1 MKLFDFLGPLLLI
14 CCPLVVLAQSTGNPQ
29 NTIYTKAVQL
39 NIGTQGIGAAFNY
52 GFTDKFTARA
62 GINVIPI
69 KANDVFKISGL
80 NSSSHVSANFYNLHL
95 LADYALFNGVD
106 WFRIVGGFAYFIK
119 AKGDVRIIPSD
130 DYQYGDLTLTE
141 EQIGYVD
148 LKVDWKGLAPYL
160 GIGLLR
166 SFPKRKF
173 NVNMDLGTYYLH
185 RPKANIIGT
194 GILSGNSSQTPQ
206 FQSNIKDYRWFPIV
220 QVNFNYK
227 F

>member
-1 MKLFDFLGPLLLI
+1 MKLVDYSLLMMLI
-14 CCPLVVLAQSTGNPQ
+14 CCSLAAVAQQAVNATNLIHP
-29 NTIYTKAVQL
+29 KAVQL

-52 GFTDKFTARA
+52 GFTDKLTGRIGVNA
-62 GINVIPI
+62 IPI
-69 KANDVFKISGL
+69 KANDVFEISGL
-80 NSSSHVSANFYNLHL
+80 NSNSHVSANFYNLHA
-95 LADYALFNGVD
+95 LADYAPFNKINWLRV
-106 WFRIVGGFAYFIK
+106 VGGFAYFMR

-130 DYQYGDLTLTE
+130 NYQYGDLTLTE

-148 LKVDWKGLAPYL
+148 LKVDWKGLAPYI

-206 FQSNIKDYRWFPIV
+206 FQSNIKNYRWLPML
-220 QVNFNYK
+220 QVNFNYTL
-227 F
+227 

>member
-1 MKLFDFLGPLLLI
+1 MKLVDSLLLI
-14 CCPLVVLAQSTGNPQ
+14 MLICCSLAVAAQQQPNSANALP
-29 NTIYTKAVQL
+29 TKAVQL
-39 NIGTQGIGAAFNY
+39 NIGTQGIGLAFNY
-52 GFTDKFTARA
+52 GFTEKFTGRVGLNA
-62 GINVIPI
+62 IPI

-80 NSSSHVSANFYNLHL
+80 NSNSHVSANFYNLHA
-95 LADYALFNGVD
+95 LADYAPFNGVK
-106 WFRIVGGFAYFIK
+106 WFRIVGGFAYFMK

-148 LKVDWKGLAPYL
+148 LKVDWKGLAPYV
-160 GIGLLR
+160 GIGLLQ
-166 SFPKRKF
+166 SFPQRKF

-206 FQSNIKDYRWFPIV
+206 FQSNIKDYRWLPIL